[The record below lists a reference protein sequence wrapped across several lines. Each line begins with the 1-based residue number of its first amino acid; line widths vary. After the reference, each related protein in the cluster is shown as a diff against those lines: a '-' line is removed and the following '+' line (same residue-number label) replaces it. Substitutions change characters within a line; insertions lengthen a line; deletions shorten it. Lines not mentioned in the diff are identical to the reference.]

1 MHELEPDLPPDH
13 GGALCA
19 QLSHK
24 PNQIS
29 ARVTLFA
36 ALRTNR
42 RPDQWA
48 APTLVMIVV

>member
-1 MHELEPDLPPDH
+1 MHELARICRDL
-13 GGALCA
+13 GALCA

-36 ALRTNR
+36 ALP

-48 APTLVMIVV
+48 SPTLVMIVV